1 MERKKLACGCADA
14 LNFGEPAPDCSF
26 CQGSGWVYEKETA
39 NKSLSIEDL
48 SEDQLRVYESI
59 VRWAESPQ
67 GVLTMG
73 GYAGTG
79 KSTLLGVFASDT
91 RKRVAYVTYTG
102 RASGVLQSK
111 LRAQGVKVTGFD
123 EVSKATVG
131 TLHQLLYTPV
141 TNEET
146 EELHGFAK
154 RGSVKSKFD
163 LIVIDEASMVGGQ
176 MLADVLEHQVPVL
189 AVGDHGQ
196 LPPVMDTGELMKKP
210 ELRLEKIHRQAEGNP
225 IIKLSQIIR
234 ETGRLDRSLCSF
246 RRKFEID
253 DVLRD
258 AYAGVNPLDVGVLC
272 WTNRMR
278 IWLNE
283 KIRKVLGHEGPLPRA
298 NEIVMCLKNDPP
310 IYNGMRG
317 VLQIDSTVG
326 THPWL
331 IDSEI
336 VFPEEGIATE
346 HVSMSAVAFSR
357 ERTFQTLDDLQRAIV
372 KAGYVPEEWIA
383 KAKIDVTD
391 EIVKRNV
398 DSASCK
404 IHGFDFG
411 PPVANPTCTCVS
423 KMDPKSVTVSTEE
436 ATWRACT
443 QRVKNFSSAG
453 HPYDYGYAMTVHKA
467 QGSQFKHVI
476 FFLDRQEKPLE
487 EDWRRFAYT
496 AVTRASERLTVIA

>member
-1 MERKKLACGCADA
+1 MEKKKLPCGCADA

-26 CQGSGWVYEKETA
+26 CQGRGWVYEKESSVD
-39 NKSLSIEDL
+39 KRLSIEDL
-48 SEDQLRVYESI
+48 SPDQLRVYESI
-59 VRWAESPQ
+59 IRWSESPR
-67 GVLTMG
+67 GILTVG

-91 RKRVAYVTYTG
+91 QKRVAYVTYTG
-102 RASGVLQSK
+102 RASSVLQRK
-111 LRAQGVKVTGFD
+111 LKAQGVKVTGFD

-131 TLHQLLYTPV
+131 TLHQLLYVPV
-141 TNEET
+141 TDEET
-146 EELHGFAK
+146 EELHGFSK
-154 RGSVKSKFD
+154 RGPIKTRFD

-176 MLADVLEHQVPVL
+176 MLADVMEHEVPVL

-196 LPPVMDTGELMKKP
+196 LPPVMDTGELMKNP
-210 ELRLEKIHRQAEGNP
+210 ELRLEKIHRQAEGDP

-298 NEIVMCLKNDPP
+298 GEIVMCLKNDPP

-317 VLQIDSTVG
+317 VLQTDTVVG
-326 THPWL
+326 SNPWL

-336 VFPEEGIATE
+336 AFPEEGVATDY
-346 HVSMSAVAFSR
+346 VSMSGVSFNR
-357 ERTFQTLDDLQRAIV
+357 ERTFQTLEDLQRAIV
-372 KAGYVPEEWIA
+372 AAGYIPEEWA
-383 KAKIDVTD
+383 SVKKAEAARERTEHAIGCPDNQ
-391 EIVKRNV
+391 RC
-398 DSASCK
+398 AC
-404 IHGFDFG
+404 
-411 PPVANPTCTCVS
+411 PVVPGRVI
-423 KMDPKSVTVSTEE
+423 STEE
-436 ATWRACT
+436 ATWLACISKV
-443 QRVKNFSSAG
+443 RSFSSAG
-453 HPYDYGYAMTVHKA
+453 HPYDFGYAMTVHKS
-467 QGSQFKHVI
+467 QGSQFKHAI